1 MNEYLKR
8 KVIIM
13 LKFGKKVSYRPI
25 LVSFYFTLIPL
36 IAAIA
41 GHFPIMYLVS
51 LAVFLTVLLAYYLP
65 NLPLIFNYWEADQD
79 TISYNDMTT
88 YKRRI
93 SMILVPHKNQLVTI
107 NKKDIQSITVTGK
120 INNPDEITT
129 PLEVTGY
136 FAVLTPL
143 LSMLKNPI
151 TLNLVMTD
159 GQTIEL
165 SVSRDFA
172 YDNKKTIEKLNQFF
186 DSLDDS
192 QIKIINYPNHNN
204 VSFN

>member
-1 MNEYLKR
+1 
-8 KVIIM
+8 M
-13 LKFGKKVSYRPI
+13 LKFGKKVTYRPI
-25 LVSFYFTLIPL
+25 LVSFYFALVPL

-41 GHFPIMYLVS
+41 SHFSIMYLVS
-51 LAVFLTVLLAYYLP
+51 LAVFLIVLLTYYLP
-65 NLPLIFNYWEADQD
+65 NLPLIFNYWEADLD
-79 TISYNDMTT
+79 TIRYNDMTS

-93 SMILVPHKNQLVTI
+93 SLILMPHQNQLVSI
-107 NKKDIQSITVTGK
+107 SKKDIQSITVTGK

-129 PLEVTGY
+129 PIEVTGY

-151 TLNLVMTD
+151 TLNLAMKN

-172 YDNKKTIEKLNQFF
+172 YNNKKTIEKLNQFF
-186 DSLDDS
+186 DSLDDT

-204 VSFN
+204 VSLN

>member
-65 NLPLIFNYWEADQD
+65 NLPLIFNYWESDQD

>member
-1 MNEYLKR
+1 
-8 KVIIM
+8 M

-65 NLPLIFNYWEADQD
+65 NLPLIFNYWESDQD

>member
-79 TISYNDMTT
+79 TISYNDITT

-151 TLNLVMTD
+151 TLNLVMTN

-186 DSLDDS
+186 DSLDYS